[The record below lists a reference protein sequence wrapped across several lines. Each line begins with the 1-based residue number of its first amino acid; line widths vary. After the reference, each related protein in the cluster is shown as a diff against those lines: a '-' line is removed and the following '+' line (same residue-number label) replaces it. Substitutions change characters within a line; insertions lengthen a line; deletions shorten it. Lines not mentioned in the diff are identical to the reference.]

1 VTIGA
6 ENRERRVGAPA
17 IENRVCVGTHA
28 IIVGRAGVGNDALIA
43 RGSFVNFDVP
53 PSAVVLGNPGKIDSE
68 SAGYINSV
76 PDAE

>member
-1 VTIGA
+1 
-6 ENRERRVGAPA
+6 
-17 IENRVCVGTHA
+17 
-28 IIVGRAGVGNDALIA
+28 VGNDALIA